1 MTQYSTDLPTA
12 ILNDAGLAVVAG
24 WLTVYSIEP
33 TQREYQQASLE
44 FLPEGVGLPA
54 LGFADKPRL
63 PKAGLALVRSAD
75 GTAWETQPDY
85 RGQTVY
91 STETGQPDTV
101 TRIGELAQGL
111 TLQAPQTSFD
121 VWNGEKWV
129 TDTIAQQEAAI
140 TAAKD
145 ELTQRQR
152 EVAGKI
158 ALLEDAVSLG
168 MATEGETIALL
179 AWKAY
184 RVELSRVSLDTAPD
198 INWPKEPPQ

>member
-1 MTQYSTDLPTA
+1 MSQYSTALPTA
-12 ILNDAGLAVVAG
+12 TLNDTGLAVVAG
-24 WLTVYSIEP
+24 WLTVYNIEP

-44 FLPEGVGLPA
+44 YLPEGVGLPA

-75 GTAWETQPDY
+75 GAAWETLPDY

-91 STETGQPDTV
+91 HTETGQPDTV

-111 TLQAPQTSFD
+111 TLQVPHTPFD
-121 VWNGEKWV
+121 AWAGEGWV
-129 TDTIAQQEAAI
+129 TDTVAQQDAAI

-152 EVAGKI
+152 AAADKI
-158 ALLEDAVSLG
+158 ALLGDAVSLE
-168 MATEGETIALL
+168 MATEAEAAALL
-179 AWKAY
+179 AWREY
-184 RVELSRVSLDTAPD
+184 RVALSRVSLDNAPD
-198 INWPKEPPQ
+198 IDWPLLPDV